1 MLIRDNLLYML
12 ENSKTPWS
20 VVVVSH
26 LDKYYNRQYCVC
38 VCLCVSE
45 AKAQRVTDA
54 VERQRDITDIG
65 DRQVVI
71 HKEYCFVQQGV

>member
-1 MLIRDNLLYML
+1 ML

-20 VVVVSH
+20 VVVSH
-26 LDKYYNRQYCVC
+26 LDKYYNRQYQVC

-45 AKAQRVTDA
+45 AKAQRGTDT
-54 VERQRDITDIG
+54 VDRETDITDIH

-71 HKEYCFVQQGV
+71 HKEYCFIQQGV